1 MVCILFLQCFF
12 GQCHTP
18 HLVLNTL
25 IKRIIIIGSMACKL
39 IVINFSSY
47 IKVFFLNLPSLCVPT
62 KRYHFDSDTVF
73 NLFYVYY
80 IDHVMYRDGEHI
92 GQLYAEKD
100 NLICE
105 RVGHFDNVL
114 FNSLTSLMV
123 SFAILFYLNCRHIA
137 TLGWPGYK
145 CTRRL
150 THRLA

>member
-1 MVCILFLQCFF
+1 
-12 GQCHTP
+12 
-18 HLVLNTL
+18 
-25 IKRIIIIGSMACKL
+25 
-39 IVINFSSY
+39 
-47 IKVFFLNLPSLCVPT
+47 
-62 KRYHFDSDTVF
+62 
-73 NLFYVYY
+73 
-80 IDHVMYRDGEHI
+80 MYRDGEHI

-123 SFAILFYLNCRHIA
+123 LFAILFYLNCRHIA

-150 THRLA
+150 THRLAWMIDTLTQRTKLLKSANQASYKNAGQ